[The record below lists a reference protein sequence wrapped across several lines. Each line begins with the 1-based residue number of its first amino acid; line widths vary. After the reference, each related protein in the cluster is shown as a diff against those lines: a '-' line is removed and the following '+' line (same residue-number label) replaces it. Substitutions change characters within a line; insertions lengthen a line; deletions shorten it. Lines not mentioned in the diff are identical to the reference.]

1 MFTYINMITSLPSI
15 AILIDCWESSSLN
28 IKAENCYYKINNFL
42 DTTDSIKTIVL
53 ASYNCKTEYQIG
65 EYIWYQNNVLMCR
78 QSTRKKIIHL
88 KQAHDYLNRYDNK
101 HAEEKT
107 DPIILNYVNS
117 NSHQISMRWWWE
129 LEYYLL
135 LHPEIK
141 NIYFFGQAWEEC
153 VRTRP
158 LGYEAILE
166 ERPDL
171 NMLTNTE
178 CVMPY
183 NSALSNLNLSN
194 DPDWAQV
201 EGNIYLYQP
210 TIRL

>member
-1 MFTYINMITSLPSI
+1 MITSLPSI
-15 AILIDCWESSSLN
+15 AILIDCWETPTLN
-28 IKAENCYYKINNFL
+28 TDLAACYLRINNFL
-42 DTTDSIKTIVL
+42 DNTDSIKTIVL

-101 HAEEKT
+101 YPEEKT
-107 DPIILNYVNS
+107 DPVILNYLNPS
-117 NSHQISMRWWWE
+117 KYQISMHWWWE

-141 NIYFFGQAWEEC
+141 NIYFFGHAWEEC
-153 VRTRP
+153 VRNRT
-158 LGYEAILE
+158 LGYESVLE

-171 NMLTNTE
+171 NILTNTG
-178 CVMPY
+178 CVMGEDHSLPQ
-183 NSALSNLNLSN
+183 LDLNN
-194 DPDWAQV
+194 DPDWKQV
-201 EGNIYLYQP
+201 EGNTYLYQP